1 MSLWHADANQQSLAT
16 GASVLVVSGDKS
28 VRVVTADQLW
38 IETPNGQRL
47 STVVLDRTGE
57 NLTLSM
63 PDGASVFMSMSSDH
77 SLERAQEGLEF
88 SRQVWVVN

>member
-1 MSLWHADANQQSLAT
+1 MLWHADTNQHSLAS
-16 GASVLVVSGDKS
+16 GVSVLVVSDDRA

-57 NLTLSM
+57 RLTLSL
-63 PDGASVFMSMSSDH
+63 PDGATVHMSMSSDH
-77 SLERAQEGLEF
+77 SLDEPQAGLEF